1 MLLVE
6 LGLPC
11 RACSHWQEAEYALKV
26 QEGPGLLPR
35 DEFPI
40 ILQSQAI
47 EDVLEIQLFLLYPLL
62 GLSSLTPPSTHTAE
76 APPPP
81 PIPFPSPGTDFSFP

>member
-11 RACSHWQEAEYALKV
+11 RAYSHWQEAEYALKV

-35 DEFPI
+35 DELPI

-76 APPPP
+76 APTTTPN
-81 PIPFPSPGTDFSFP
+81 PFPFTRD

>member
-11 RACSHWQEAEYALKV
+11 RAYSHWQEAEYALKV

-47 EDVLEIQLFLLYPLL
+47 EDVLEIVISFV
-62 GLSSLTPPSTHTAE
+62 
-76 APPPP
+76 
-81 PIPFPSPGTDFSFP
+81 PSPGTLLSDPTLNSYC

>member
-6 LGLPC
+6 VDLPC
-11 RACSHWQEAEYALKV
+11 RAYSHWQEAEYALKL
-26 QEGPGLLPR
+26 QEGPGLPPR

-47 EDVLEIQLFLLYPLL
+47 EDVLEIQLFPLYLLLR
-62 GLSSLTPPSTHTAE
+62 LSSLTPPSTHTAE
-76 APPPP
+76 VPPPHP
-81 PIPFPSPGTDFSFP
+81 QPLSLH

>member
-6 LGLPC
+6 LALPC

-62 GLSSLTPPSTHTAE
+62 GLSSLTPPSIHTAE
-76 APPPP
+76 APPPL

>member
-40 ILQSQAI
+40 ILQSQAV
-47 EDVLEIQLFLLYPLL
+47 EDVLEI
-62 GLSSLTPPSTHTAE
+62 
-76 APPPP
+76 
-81 PIPFPSPGTDFSFP
+81 

>member
-1 MLLVE
+1 MLVE

-11 RACSHWQEAEYALKV
+11 RAYSHWQEAEYALKV

-47 EDVLEIQLFLLYPLL
+47 EDVLEIVISFV
-62 GLSSLTPPSTHTAE
+62 
-76 APPPP
+76 
-81 PIPFPSPGTDFSFP
+81 PSPGTLLSDPTLNSHC